1 METVQMAGKPYQ
13 SCLIP
18 HEKEIITMRRRRP
31 PMPYSQIATLLHEKY
46 QLTIGSVGI
55 RDFVRRR
62 AVRASKTCR
71 YAWDIRLS
79 EEDNQPKPSSPQTA
93 KPAITDMPKS
103 SVTSQPK
110 DFDMPFS
117 ENYNLHILSPEA
129 AANLQK
135 QLEEEENQ

>member
-1 METVQMAGKPYQ
+1 MTGKPYQ

-18 HEKEIITMRRRRP
+18 HEKEIITLRRRRP
-31 PMPYSQIATLLHEKY
+31 PMPYSQIAALLHEKY

-55 RDFVRRR
+55 RDFVKRR
-62 AVRASKTCR
+62 AVRASKICR

-79 EEDNQPKPSSPQTA
+79 EEDNQPKTSSPQKQTA
-93 KPAITDMPKS
+93 KPVISNKPKS
-103 SVTSQPK
+103 PAASQPK

>member
-1 METVQMAGKPYQ
+1 
-13 SCLIP
+13 
-18 HEKEIITMRRRRP
+18 
-31 PMPYSQIATLLHEKY
+31 MPYSQIAVLLHEKY

-55 RDFVRRR
+55 RDFIKRR
-62 AVRASKTCR
+62 AVRDAKICK
-71 YAWDIRLS
+71 YAWDIKLS
-79 EEDNQPKPSSPQTA
+79 EEDNQPTAKTSSLQKQTE
-93 KPAITDMPKS
+93 KPAISNKPKS
-103 SVTSQPK
+103 PTASQSK